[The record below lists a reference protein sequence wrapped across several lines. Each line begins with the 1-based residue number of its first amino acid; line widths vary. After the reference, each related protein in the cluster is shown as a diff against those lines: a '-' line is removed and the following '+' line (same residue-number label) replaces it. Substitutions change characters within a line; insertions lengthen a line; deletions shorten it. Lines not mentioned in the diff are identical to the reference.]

1 MSRRIDVELTS
12 TRPDGTW
19 TWRAAGAKLPKGELA
34 GSLIPDGVSLGDV
47 VKVEAD
53 FLIDGIEILSVL
65 PPKPAR
71 TEPERLEVT
80 GTGKDGPGVT
90 TQLAPKGRGRDRGG
104 GGRDG
109 RRRGGRPDGRGG
121 EKRRSDGKD
130 KPRRDDKRRDGQPAS
145 DRPKGRRDRPSKPK
159 PKKLRPKREH
169 RSAVLATV
177 PEEQRPIAEQ
187 VLRGGLPAV
196 RQAIETQNEGAR
208 AAGQPEIDPAVF
220 MKMAEDLL
228 PVLKA
233 AEWHDRADAAMA
245 TIEDVSLADLRSV
258 VVAADGN
265 ARTDETR
272 ALAEKLR
279 TGLTLRVDR
288 EHQAWL
294 GELRTATSEGR
305 TVRALRLSS
314 RPPKAGT
321 PLPADLLSALAQQA
335 SAALAADVAPQR
347 WGTVLDAVSYSPAR
361 AQVVPVGLPPEPG
374 DELLATVRKVAGRV
388 PAIAA
393 LFGVEASTARRPRRK
408 PRIPPAPEP
417 TPTATPPEAPAAA
430 SEVEVRPEP
439 ETAASEVEP
448 VESETAASEVEVE
461 PVEPDEAVVSD
472 VGE

>member
-34 GSLIPDGVSLGDV
+34 GSLIPEGVSLGDV

-65 PPKPAR
+65 PPKAAR
-71 TEPERLEVT
+71 AEPERLEVV
-80 GTGKDGPGVT
+80 GTGKDEPAVT
-90 TQLAPKGRGRDRGG
+90 TQLAPKGRGRGRGRDGDGREGGRRGGGRRDDRGG
-104 GGRDG
+104 P
-109 RRRGGRPDGRGG
+109 RRGGEGRDKARPDGQSRNGRP
-121 EKRRSDGKD
+121 ESE
-130 KPRRDDKRRDGQPAS
+130 
-145 DRPKGRRDRPSKPK
+145 RPKSRRDRPSRPRPDDRPAKPK

-169 RSAVLATV
+169 RTAVLATV
-177 PEEQRPIAEQ
+177 PEEQRPIAEH

-220 MKMAEDLL
+220 LKMAEDLL

-294 GELRTATSEGR
+294 AELRTATSEGR

-314 RPPKAGT
+314 RPP
-321 PLPADLLSALAQQA
+321 
-335 SAALAADVAPQR
+335 R
-347 WGTVLDAVSYSPAR
+347 
-361 AQVVPVGLPPEPG
+361 
-374 DELLATVRKVAGRV
+374 
-388 PAIAA
+388 
-393 LFGVEASTARRPRRK
+393 
-408 PRIPPAPEP
+408 PAPHY
-417 TPTATPPEAPAAA
+417 PPN
-430 SEVEVRPEP
+430 S
-439 ETAASEVEP
+439 
-448 VESETAASEVEVE
+448 
-461 PVEPDEAVVSD
+461 
-472 VGE
+472 